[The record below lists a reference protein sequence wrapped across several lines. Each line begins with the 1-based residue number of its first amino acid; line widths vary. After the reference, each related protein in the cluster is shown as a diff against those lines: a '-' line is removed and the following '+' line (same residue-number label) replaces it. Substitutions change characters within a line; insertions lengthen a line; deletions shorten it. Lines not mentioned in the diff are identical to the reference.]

1 MKTLDLRQRSVDVR
15 ELLAWALTESVL
27 IRSED
32 GHEFILESA
41 DDFDREVAEL
51 GNSDTFM
58 RFLAERATEY
68 DVVDLDDLVA

>member
-1 MKTLDLRQRSVDVR
+1 MKTLDLKQRSVDVR

-51 GNSDTFM
+51 GNSETFM
-58 RFLAERATEY
+58 SFLAERAAEY
-68 DVVDLDDLVA
+68 DVVDLDDLIA